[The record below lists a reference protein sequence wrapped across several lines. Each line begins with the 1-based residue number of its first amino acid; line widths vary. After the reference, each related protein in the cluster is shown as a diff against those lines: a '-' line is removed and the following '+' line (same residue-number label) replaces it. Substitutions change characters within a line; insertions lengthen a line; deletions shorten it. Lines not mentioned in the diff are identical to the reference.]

1 MSTPVYTR
9 AAELPRILKERIVV
23 LDGAMGTMI
32 QRHRL
37 SEADYRGERFR
48 DHAFSLKGNN
58 ELLQI
63 TRPDVVRSIHEA
75 YLKAGAD
82 IVETN
87 TFGATSVAQADYG
100 LEGQRTERRVVI
112 PVGQLPRLCHH
123 EATLLSRIDVRL
135 APDPG
140 RARAATLQRC
150 ALSTGG

>member
-63 TRPDVVRSIHEA
+63 TRPDVLRSIHEA

-82 IVETN
+82 IV
-87 TFGATSVAQADYG
+87 
-100 LEGQRTERRVVI
+100 
-112 PVGQLPRLCHH
+112 
-123 EATLLSRIDVRL
+123 
-135 APDPG
+135 
-140 RARAATLQRC
+140 
-150 ALSTGG
+150 